1 MMTNKNKGWTPDKNH
16 HTIET
21 FVEAVK
27 KDIECTK
34 TFKTKQPHPNLGK
47 GEREAIKEL
56 SKREDIM
63 ITNADKGGAVV
74 LVDTNDYIKEPER
87 QLNDK
92 DNHHIVPQD
101 PTLGNNKLAKQAID
115 GFKKENLIT
124 EKIPDRLKTSDP
136 RTPRFYITPKI
147 HKPGNPGRSVVS
159 SVNCHTANISNYIDY
174 HLQPVV
180 RQIPSYIKDTNDF
193 INKISDIENIPPNSY
208 LDVHQYTDC
217 NQSNNHISVI
227 NT

>member
-124 EKIPDRLKTSDP
+124 EKFQTDLK
-136 RTPRFYITPKI
+136 
-147 HKPGNPGRSVVS
+147 
-159 SVNCHTANISNYIDY
+159 
-174 HLQPVV
+174 
-180 RQIPSYIKDTNDF
+180 RQIREHRASTSLPKFTNQETQVVLSLVQSTVTQLTYLITLTIIYNPS
-193 INKISDIENIPPNSY
+193 
-208 LDVHQYTDC
+208 
-217 NQSNNHISVI
+217 
-227 NT
+227 